1 MGVELHLYCS
11 IRLRDV
17 CRDSFT
23 SLFVSFS
30 LERELANSKFTR
42 RKRVILK
49 FKVDESHV
57 ILINK
62 EEIFITF
69 KCIVNISSLNDT
81 DKTYW
86 NYWDW
91 SLTAFLSFFFYICWT
106 VRYLLTY
113 LLTPCSRVLLEKL
126 TSFQL
131 VRKFPAYMEPEDSL
145 PLLQGP
151 ATCCYT
157 EPARSSPYPHIP
169 LPEDPA

>member
-86 NYWDW
+86 NY
-91 SLTAFLSFFFYICWT
+91 
-106 VRYLLTY
+106 
-113 LLTPCSRVLLEKL
+113 
-126 TSFQL
+126 
-131 VRKFPAYMEPEDSL
+131 
-145 PLLQGP
+145 
-151 ATCCYT
+151 
-157 EPARSSPYPHIP
+157 
-169 LPEDPA
+169 